1 MKEQENLRE
10 VEKILDRTD
19 EILEVMR
26 ILYVMC
32 AGCNNLCV
40 LNLDSAAVLL
50 SDEISSTAERRKCSG
65 SGGCPGCPAER
76 RAPA

>member
-40 LNLDSAAVLL
+40 LNLGSAVVL
-50 SDEISSTAERRKCSG
+50 SDEISSAAERRKCSG